1 MTTCFGPAWPSSG
14 HKLRYK
20 QRGENVYLYMNKAYL
35 DAVCGGSVVVK
46 ALRYKSESP
55 RIDSRCRRVFFPWH
69 LTVPCALGSTQ
80 PLKMSTR
87 LILGVKAAG
96 A

>member
-1 MTTCFGPAWPSSG
+1 MNNEMGRSFCPT
-14 HKLRYK
+14 LRYDCATSRK
-20 QRGENVYLYMNKAYL
+20 IP
-35 DAVCGGSVVVK
+35 GSIPGV
-46 ALRYKSESP
+46 AG
-55 RIDSRCRRVFFPWH
+55 FFPWH

-80 PLKMSTR
+80 PLKMSTS

>member
-1 MTTCFGPAWPSSG
+1 VIATDGLRQGCTNPGCLVARATEFFLYRGTC
-14 HKLRYK
+14 
-20 QRGENVYLYMNKAYL
+20 
-35 DAVCGGSVVVK
+35 GSVVVK
-46 ALRYKSESP
+46 ALRCKSEGP
-55 RIDSRCRRVFFPWH
+55 GIDSRCRRVFFPWH

-80 PLKMSTR
+80 PLKMSTS